1 MRARRLTALPHLTLR
16 GEYWEDR
23 RHIGAHCRNAP
34 PAQEARSQKCTLQHG
49 APTGSDRDLRMQHHG
64 SAAVLLVPK
73 HRRFYVTSDRFDR
86 NFQN

>member
-16 GEYWEDR
+16 GEYWEER

-64 SAAVLLVPK
+64 SAAVLLG
-73 HRRFYVTSDRFDR
+73 
-86 NFQN
+86 FQNTGDFM